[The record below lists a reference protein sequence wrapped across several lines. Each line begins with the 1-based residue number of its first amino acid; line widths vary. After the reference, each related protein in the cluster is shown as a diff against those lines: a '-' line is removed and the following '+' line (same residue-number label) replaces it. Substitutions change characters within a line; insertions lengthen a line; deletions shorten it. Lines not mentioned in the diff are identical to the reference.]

1 MAVELGTNFPLRW
14 QRSPVEFRQNVFD
27 ELLDVCSSLG
37 GHAQERIIASPTR
50 TSALPVVSAA
60 VAIAAGP
67 VEQELKR
74 SFLQNADDLIE
85 QQLDS
90 VRVELRKWLHGEM
103 NRLLQD
109 SLKKP
114 E

>member
-1 MAVELGTNFPLRW
+1 MAVELGSNFPLRW

-27 ELLDVCSSLG
+27 ELQDICTSLG
-37 GHAQERIIASPTR
+37 GEPGERIIASQARLMTPPP
-50 TSALPVVSAA
+50 SLPAHMGV
-60 VAIAAGP
+60 

-85 QQLDS
+85 QHLDT
-90 VRVELRKWLHGEM
+90 VRQELRGWLHGEM

-114 E
+114 GQ

>member
-37 GHAQERIIASPTR
+37 GHTQERIIASPTR
-50 TSALPVVSAA
+50 TSALPVSS
-60 VAIAAGP
+60 AIAAGP

>member
-14 QRSPVEFRQNVFD
+14 QRSTMEFRQQVFD
-27 ELLDVCSSLG
+27 ELQEICTSLG
-37 GHAQERIIASPTR
+37 GEPGERIIASQSRMMTAPASMPAR
-50 TSALPVVSAA
+50 MGV
-60 VAIAAGP
+60 

-85 QQLDS
+85 QHLDT
-90 VRVELRKWLHGEM
+90 VRQELRGWLHTEM

>member
-1 MAVELGTNFPLRW
+1 MAVELGNNFPLRW
-14 QRSPVEFRQNVFD
+14 QRSPVEFRQDVFD
-27 ELLDVCSSLG
+27 ELQQICESLG
-37 GHAQERIIASPTR
+37 GEPGERIIASQSRLMTAPA
-50 TSALPVVSAA
+50 SLPPR
-60 VAIAAGP
+60 AGL

-85 QQLDS
+85 QHLDTA
-90 VRVELRKWLHGEM
+90 RQELRTWLHGEM